1 MEYLM
6 KKILAIVLVLTFYM
20 GAQSASAATKI
31 KVSPQFKVSKK
42 SPVVSF
48 KVSGLPKDHGI
59 YISQCMAPSKKVGE
73 AKSCNPAETSKLWI
87 SNVAADQAMGAK
99 SGTAKLTIKVDKYFD
114 GGDCIHTTCV
124 FLVSN
129 DHSAADDRS
138 EDQVIPFKFDGINLF

>member
-1 MEYLM
+1 M
-6 KKILAIVLVLTFYM
+6 KRIIIALTV
-20 GAQSASAATKI
+20 GALCVGLPGASAATKI

-42 SPVVSF
+42 NPVVTF

-59 YISQCMAPSKKVGE
+59 YISQCMAPSKKAGSV
-73 AKSCNPAETSKLWI
+73 KVCNPSEASKLWV
-87 SNVAADQAMGAK
+87 SNVAKDQGMGAK
-99 SGTAKLTIKVDKYFD
+99 AGNAKLTLKVDKYFE

-138 EDQVIPFKFDGINLF
+138 EDQVIKFKFDGINLF